1 VAVAVRDRDPL
12 ALGGLPGTPS
22 EQENSAVTKKTIIL
36 GRESGKSSS
45 RWFGGGEAIHPK
57 GNGASTGDGRN
68 SDTSILGKIVPRFL
82 RG

>member
-1 VAVAVRDRDPL
+1 M
-12 ALGGLPGTPS
+12 
-22 EQENSAVTKKTIIL
+22 TKKTIIL

-57 GNGASTGDGRN
+57 GNGASTGDGKT